1 MLVSASVARLWAY
14 AGAESTVVAAGLGAA
29 VGAAIVAAVLGAL
42 GVRRTR
48 AWMAVCVLIAP
59 WTFGESL
66 VAQTADLPFA
76 LYVLVTLIVVLRY
89 GEAGTGDVRR
99 WLLLAGMLGG
109 LVSWTKNE
117 GLVLFA
123 ITLAIAAWLV
133 ARAEGVRR
141 LWWFF
146 AGAAPA
152 LVAIAWLKLAL
163 APVPPEY
170 FAGAPG
176 LSIGGDSSFG
186 LSRLVLLP
194 GLLWPHAVQW
204 GLDVQVPRSSFQPA
218 AGMLPAVA
226 LAALVVACTRRGM
239 AARAV
244 LAVLGLMFA
253 AYCTAWVMSPL
264 DTTWLVAETFPR
276 LLLHLWPSLVLAAFS
291 HGALHARR
299 T

>member
-1 MLVSASVARLWAY
+1 M
-14 AGAESTVVAAGLGAA
+14 
-29 VGAAIVAAVLGAL
+29 
-42 GVRRTR
+42 
-48 AWMAVCVLIAP
+48 LIAP

-76 LYVLVTLIVVLRY
+76 LYVLVTMIVVLRY
-89 GEAGTGDVRR
+89 GEAGTGDARR
-99 WLLLAGMLGG
+99 WLLLAGILAG
-109 LVSWTKNE
+109 LVAWTKNE

-123 ITLAIAAWLV
+123 ITLAIASWLV

-152 LVAIAWLKLAL
+152 LAAIAWLKLAL

-176 LSIGGDSSFG
+176 LSTAADSSIG
-186 LSRLVLLP
+186 WAQLVLLP
-194 GLLWPHAVQW
+194 GLLWPHVVQW
-204 GLDVQVPRSSFQPA
+204 GLEVQVPRSSFQPA
-218 AGMLPAVA
+218 PGMLPVVA
-226 LAALVVACTRRGM
+226 LAALVVACTRMGM

-244 LAVLGLMFA
+244 LAVLSLMFA
-253 AYCTAWVMSPL
+253 AYCTAWVVSPL
-264 DTTWLVAETFPR
+264 DTAGLVASTFPR

-291 HGALHARR
+291 SGAATGVGRQSVRGPALR
-299 T
+299 